1 MTVYFHLAVACV
13 GEKSYM
19 TELTTTPEVAPTSSA
34 HLLKYALQ
42 ALILLPVIAGF
53 FVYRFWTAQP
63 TAPQAASQTV
73 TQAATTAISAKTLEE
88 RFGLRITLIAV
99 TAGGGLV
106 DFRYKIVDKDK
117 AKFLLDD
124 GHNMPSLVAERS
136 GITLMPPNHTMKH
149 NARLE
154 NGNSYFQF
162 YANTRNA
169 VKSGDKVAVV
179 IGSMRLEPI
188 VAQ

>member
-1 MTVYFHLAVACV
+1 
-13 GEKSYM
+13 M
-19 TELTTTPEVAPTSSA
+19 TELTTNPEVAPTSSVN
-34 HLLKYALQ
+34 LLKYALQ

-63 TAPQAASQTV
+63 AAPQAASQAV